1 MQKSAQAFAPPLGG
15 PLRTY
20 TRMTLL
26 SSATENPAHD
36 LAGFAIERIEA
47 RILDI
52 PTIRPHKL
60 SFGSISRQSPVIV
73 QLWLK
78 NGACGFGEAA
88 TIGGPSWNEESP
100 ESILHAITQYLAPAL
115 LGEFGGGFESALAR
129 MDRACKGNAF
139 AKSAVEMALVDAVAR
154 TLNMPAWQLLG
165 GKVHQSLPLAWTLAS
180 GDVARD
186 LQEAHLRLEQKRHH
200 IFKIKI
206 GARAPEDDVAHVS
219 QIARGL
225 QGKATL
231 TVDVNQAWDGNT
243 ARRYLP
249 PLVAAG
255 VTLIEQPVA
264 RWNVEALR
272 SLTATLDGALIMAD
286 ETVCTPQDAFM
297 LASLKASHVFSL
309 KVAKHGGLVR
319 TRKIAAVAEAADIGW
334 YGGTMLETSLGSAAS
349 AHVFSTLGTQHH
361 GCELFG
367 PQLLVDDIVEQQM
380 PLTNFALQLP
390 DGPGFGVEVSLA
402 QLNRFDRARQGQAP
416 VHVDM
421 APTTPTV
428 A

>member
-1 MQKSAQAFAPPLGG
+1 MQSRF
-15 PLRTY
+15 TVE
-20 TRMTLL
+20 RMQ
-26 SSATENPAHD
+26 
-36 LAGFAIERIEA
+36 A

-73 QLWLK
+73 QVWLK
-78 NGACGFGEAA
+78 NGATGFGEAA

-100 ESILHAITQYLAPAL
+100 ESILHAIQNYLAPAL
-115 LGEFGGGFESALAR
+115 IGQDAGGFEAALAR
-129 MDRACKGNAF
+129 MDKACKGNAF
-139 AKSAVEMALVDAVAR
+139 AKSAVEMALIDAVAR
-154 TLNMPAWQLLG
+154 TLGLPAWQLLG

-180 GDVARD
+180 GDVERD
-186 LQEAHLRLEQKRHH
+186 LQEAHLRLTQKRHH
-200 IFKIKI
+200 IFKMKI
-206 GARAPEDDVAHVS
+206 GARAPQDDVAHVT

-225 QGKATL
+225 QGQATL

-249 PLVAAG
+249 QLVEAG

-264 RWNVEALR
+264 QWNVEALKH
-272 SLTATLDGALIMAD
+272 LTATLDGALIMAD
-286 ETVCTPQDAFM
+286 ETVCTPQDAMM
-297 LASLKASHVFSL
+297 LSREKASHVFSL
-309 KVAKHGGLVR
+309 KVAKHGGLIR
-319 TRKIAAVAEAADIGW
+319 TRKVAAIAEAADIGW

-349 AHVFSTLGTQHH
+349 AHVFATLGSAHH

-367 PQLLVDDIVEQQM
+367 PQLLVDDIVESQM
-380 PLTNFALQLP
+380 PIVDFELQLP

-402 QLNRFDRARQGQAP
+402 QLERFDRARQGLAA

-421 APTTPTV
+421 AAHTPTPV
-428 A
+428 